1 VGKADDESARDSG
14 CFSESAILWVSVR
27 PRPDPEDSIVTET
40 VAHIALIATVVVFA
54 VFGIM
59 VARGRIFSVEDFIS
73 ARRSTG
79 AGVVSLSLIASSLG
93 AWVLFSPAE
102 AAART
107 GVVALAGYAV
117 GSALAIAIFAWLGPR
132 MRRLLPDGHAITEF
146 VFHRYGRAMYA
157 FVLLATVA
165 YMFLYLAAEM
175 TAIGSAVTVV
185 TGIDRAVT
193 VFAVMTAT
201 LVYTV
206 YGGLRASLNTDVP
219 QAIIIVLLLVLPG
232 ACIVYLGGFGAV
244 ASALNAKQPALLS
257 TVSWSGWET
266 GLALVLAIVGA
277 NLFNQGYWQRVWVTR
292 SDADLRRAFLWAGLV
307 NVPALL
313 LAGSF
318 GLLAQSAGVLSEP
331 SAALF
336 DLVGAIAAPVV
347 GLIVLVLAVALVMSS
362 VDTLLNAIVSLFA
375 VDAARLGPGLSSAR
389 LLTIS
394 RWLTLVPA
402 VLAGIIGLQGY
413 SVLYLFL
420 LADLVC
426 VAAVVPTFYGLYE
439 SHLSGRT
446 AIAAAVLG
454 LVAGGYFFPNPTF
467 ESGNLLLSFAVAA
480 VVPAVICFVFGR
492 SGEAFAFESLR
503 HRVRVL
509 GS

>member
-1 VGKADDESARDSG
+1 LGFRA
-14 CFSESAILWVSVR
+14 SE
-27 PRPDPEDSIVTET
+27 PEPEETPVTGS
-40 VAHIALIATVVVFA
+40 IALIALLVTAVAFA
-54 VFGIM
+54 IFGIA
-59 VARGRIFSVEDFIS
+59 VARGRILSVEDFVS

-107 GVVALAGYAV
+107 GIVALAGYAV

-132 MRRLLPDGHAITEF
+132 MRRLLPEGHAITEF
-146 VFHRYGRAMYA
+146 VFHRYGKAMYA
-157 FVLLATVA
+157 FVLIATVA

-175 TAIGSAVTVV
+175 TAIGSAVAVV

-206 YGGLRASLNTDVP
+206 YGGLRSSLNTDVP
-219 QAIIIVLLLVLPG
+219 QAIIIVVLLLVLP
-232 ACIVYLGGFGAV
+232 AFFIVHLGGFSAV
-244 ASALNAKQPALLS
+244 SAALTAKKPELLS
-257 TVSWSGWET
+257 AVTWPGWET
-266 GLALVLAIVGA
+266 ALALVLAIVGA

-292 SDADLRRAFLWAGLV
+292 SDADLRRAFLWAGLI

-313 LAGSF
+313 LAGCF
-318 GLLAQSAGVLSEP
+318 GLIAQSAGVLSEP

-336 DLVGAIAAPVV
+336 DLVGAVASPVI

-362 VDTLLNAIVSLFA
+362 VDTLLSALVSLFA
-375 VDAARLGPGLSSAR
+375 VDAARLSPGLTSAK
-389 LLTIS
+389 LLSIS
-394 RWLTLVPA
+394 RWLTVLPA

-420 LADLVC
+420 LADLIC
-426 VAAVVPTFYGLYE
+426 VAAAVPTFYGLYE
-439 SHLSGRT
+439 SRLSGRT
-446 AIAAAVLG
+446 AIVAAVIG

-467 ESGNLLLSFAVAA
+467 ESGSLFLSFVVAA
-480 VVPAVICFVFGR
+480 AVPAVICFVLGR
-492 SGEAFAFESLR
+492 NGEAFAFDSLQR
-503 HRVRVL
+503 RVRAL